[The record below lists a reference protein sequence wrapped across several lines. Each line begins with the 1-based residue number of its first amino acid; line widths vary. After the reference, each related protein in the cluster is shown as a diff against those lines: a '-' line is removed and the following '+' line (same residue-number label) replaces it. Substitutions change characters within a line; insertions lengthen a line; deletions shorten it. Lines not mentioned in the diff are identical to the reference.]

1 MKTQRDSIR
10 VPVWQWR
17 LQGGR
22 LPVKLKDGTHL
33 NLTDQPISAWYNEA
47 RDALRK
53 QLPGDQIYHKRDYF
67 QRLPD
72 HVLGN
77 YSLLKSHFTV
87 LQFQ

>member
-1 MKTQRDSIR
+1 M
-10 VPVWQWR
+10 
-17 LQGGR
+17 
-22 LPVKLKDGTHL
+22 KLKDGTRL

-72 HVLGN
+72 HVLGKSILRPIQVIFFQAIILWVF
-77 YSLLKSHFTV
+77 YSSTV
-87 LQFQ
+87 IDSPDLILAS